1 MARRRKN
8 DGTEELAWVL
18 TICTLGAFFL
28 IKWAIEAIVWL
39 FKAIAQLIVWIANR
53 AEKKKNVNNITN
65 VPFENTT
72 LKEEMLKLPE
82 QTIKEKLNIFDKSIY
97 DEMFPIQI
105 RGRGESYF
113 ENDKIKYFKQNENK
127 YTCTVKG
134 TEDYKVSLTFKND
147 SDEIEEASCTCP
159 YFADKNNNC
168 KHIYAL
174 LYKVKCSNNKEVII
188 NEIKQNLESIK
199 KMIKNSQDYIDRNKS
214 HFTSAAIQEH
224 YNYTHYYDW
233 TFKNIESKMNN
244 STLEDTLLKYLEDLI
259 RISSELKEKI
269 KKTLNSENTS
279 NSNFSTSNTTKKDS
293 SKIGLSDVVVGLAVA
308 NTVDNFIEKRR
319 NDDEENV
326 SGYTDDELNDYGLED
341 WQKDLVKKGEY
352 DPWNFE
358 EEDLEEDDYYY
369 EDD

>member
-1 MARRRKN
+1 MDRRRKN
-8 DGTEELAWVL
+8 DGTEALAWIF
-18 TICTLGAFFL
+18 TICIFGAFFL

-39 FKAIAQLIVWIANR
+39 FKAIAQLIVWIANK

-65 VPFENTT
+65 VPFENSKV
-72 LKEEMLKLPE
+72 KEEILNLPE
-82 QTIKEKLNIFDKSIY
+82 KTVKEKLEIFDKSIY
-97 DEMFPIQI
+97 DETFPIQI

-113 ENDKIKYFKQNENK
+113 ENDKLKYFKQNGNK

-134 TEDYKVSLTFKND
+134 TEDHKVSLTFRED

-174 LYKVKCSNNKEVII
+174 LYKVKCSGNKDVII
-188 NEIKQNLESIK
+188 NEIKENLNSIK
-199 KMIKNSQDYIDRNKS
+199 TMIKNSQDYIDRNKS

-224 YNYTHYYDW
+224 YNYTHYYDY
-233 TFKNIESKMNN
+233 TFNNIENKLSNN
-244 STLEDTLLKYLEDLI
+244 TLEDTLLKYLEDLI
-259 RISSELKEKI
+259 SISSELKTKI

-279 NSNFSTSNTTKKDS
+279 NNNIVNTSNNSKDS
-293 SKIGLSDVVVGLAVA
+293 SKIGLTDVVAGLVIAD
-308 NTVDNFIEKRR
+308 TI
-319 NDDEENV
+319 DDYIQKKKDKDDYNV
-326 SGYTDDELNDYGLED
+326 SGYTDDELDDYGLED
-341 WQKDLVKKGEY
+341 WQKDLVKKGDYE
-352 DPWNFE
+352 PWNFE

>member
-1 MARRRKN
+1 MARRNNN
-8 DGTEELAWVL
+8 DGTKELAWIL

-28 IKWAIEAIVWL
+28 IKWAIEAIIWL
-39 FKAIAQLIVWIANR
+39 FKAIAQLIVWISNK

-113 ENDKIKYFKQNENK
+113 E
-127 YTCTVKG
+127 
-134 TEDYKVSLTFKND
+134 ND

-308 NTVDNFIEKRR
+308 NTVDNFIENRR
-319 NDDEENV
+319 NDDEDNV
-326 SGYTDDELNDYGLED
+326 SGYTDDELDDYGLED
-341 WQKDLVKKGEY
+341 WQKDLVKKGDY
-352 DPWNFE
+352 APWNFE